1 MGGRAHRCAHARE
14 RARAHTRP
22 LWRARRTSRP
32 HSRFL
37 QSIRAC
43 VMWRWALQYRRR
55 GLTRSEVP
63 SPNEPCAEQPGA
75 AHRLLR
81 LRGQG
86 KRTESPSHGPLSVG
100 PLAQHDKDRTQ
111 IRNASTH
118 LRRSTSPSRR
128 CVAHRISGA
137 DVRACGDT
145 SRPLSCGAGA
155 PKDAARVQPPAVHR
169 RVMRLT
175 CPANLCCAQ
184 YCRTPGAM
192 RCGDPAL
199 LLAASAGKPYARRRV
214 QLS

>member
-100 PLAQHDKDRTQ
+100 PWPSTTRTE
-111 IRNASTH
+111 
-118 LRRSTSPSRR
+118 
-128 CVAHRISGA
+128 
-137 DVRACGDT
+137 
-145 SRPLSCGAGA
+145 
-155 PKDAARVQPPAVHR
+155 PKSETL
-169 RVMRLT
+169 RLT
-175 CPANLCCAQ
+175 CAGRRRHRA
-184 YCRTPGAM
+184 GASHI
-192 RCGDPAL
+192 
-199 LLAASAGKPYARRRV
+199 ASAALTSEPVVTRPGRCPVAPGPRKTRRV
-214 QLS
+214 CSRQPCTGAS

>member
-1 MGGRAHRCAHARE
+1 MGFAVQAAGSDAIRGAVAKRALRRAAGGSTPLAATARARE
-14 RARAHTRP
+14 ADRVTIARP
-22 LWRARRTSRP
+22 
-32 HSRFL
+32 
-37 QSIRAC
+37 
-43 VMWRWALQYRRR
+43 
-55 GLTRSEVP
+55 
-63 SPNEPCAEQPGA
+63 
-75 AHRLLR
+75 
-81 LRGQG
+81 
-86 KRTESPSHGPLSVG
+86 TERG